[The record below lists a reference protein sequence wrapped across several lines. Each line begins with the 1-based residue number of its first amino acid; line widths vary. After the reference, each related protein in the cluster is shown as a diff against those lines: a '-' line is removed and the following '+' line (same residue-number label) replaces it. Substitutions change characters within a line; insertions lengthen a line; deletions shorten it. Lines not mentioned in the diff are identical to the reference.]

1 MAYIG
6 KTPVIGNVQ
15 KCDSIS
21 VVNGQAAYTLQVGG
35 VNVSP
40 QSENHML
47 VSLNGILQAPVD
59 SFTVS
64 GSTLTFASNL
74 VTGDVIDF
82 VMILGNVLD
91 LGVPSDNTVSLA
103 KLTATGTKDA
113 TTFLR
118 GDNTFA
124 VPAGGENTPLFK
136 VRLATN
142 QNITTGTRTVIAFDS
157 VSFDTGSN
165 WDNTNK
171 RYIPDEAGYYLFFSQ
186 VRLADSADFSD
197 FGLRIRKNANTTT
210 DSVESNVS
218 SFHFESNYGHVIFY
232 MNGTTD
238 YADVTAYHNKG
249 SDSTISAPYYT
260 WFQGFK
266 LIGS

>member
-1 MAYIG
+1 MS
-6 KTPVIGNVQ
+6 TLE
-15 KCDSIS
+15 
-21 VVNGQAAYTLQVGG
+21 VNNIT
-35 VNVSP
+35 P
-40 QSENHML
+40 QSG
-47 VSLNGILQAPVD
+47 SSITIGG
-59 SFTVS
+59 S
-64 GSTLTFASNL
+64 G
-74 VTGDVIDF
+74 D
-82 VMILGNVLD
+82 
-91 LGVPSDNTVSLA
+91 TVSLGSG
-103 KLTATGTKDA
+103 ATQSG
-113 TTFLR
+113 F
-118 GDNTFA
+118 
-124 VPAGGENTPLFK
+124 GGVNTPLFK
-136 VRLATN
+136 VRLANN
-142 QNITTGTRTVIAFDS
+142 QNITTGTRTVVAFDS

-186 VRLADSADFSD
+186 VRLADSTDFTD
-197 FGLRIRKNANTTT
+197 FGLRVRKNGNTTT